1 MYGIFSW
8 DTSYTFRDSKNQTK
22 KQILLSCETAGFFF
36 CIVQK
41 QNATI
46 GKKEL
51 CLFLKQLN

>member
-22 KQILLSCETAGFFF
+22 KQMLLSCETAGFF

>member
-8 DTSYTFRDSKNQTK
+8 DTTYTFSDSKNQTK
-22 KQILLSCETAGFFF
+22 KQMLLSCETAVFF

-46 GKKEL
+46 GIKEL
-51 CLFLKQLN
+51 WLFLKQLN